1 MYLKN
6 VQTHGFRAASVDP
19 LRCELPGRF
28 SVLLGG
34 NGGGKTTLIDSIV
47 LAHRDVFPGTIR
59 PSAALLSKD
68 VAARSIEIEY
78 TLETPET
85 SPLGMLCDSSV
96 KVPAWSTTLTSS
108 MGRIS
113 ASRGD
118 APGEGILPVLYL
130 SPTRNPAA
138 DLAGREAHL
147 IVELLRSQAYRD
159 KGDKSLKDLRG
170 LLGGLVGSVV
180 AKWPVLDA
188 ELRVAHLLAEL
199 TDGVAGKVPF
209 LGTTSIDDAFLARV
223 FEFLMAAAGESRID
237 SHRVEAE
244 GLGYANLLQLAV
256 VLAAIP
262 DLTATPPASAGKDS
276 VDGTDD
282 VGEIGVDNLDELTD
296 EDRRALLEEANERR
310 ELDDD
315 SFFAGVFQAIV
326 VLEEPEA
333 HLHPQLQHGLV
344 SYLKEVVAARPEVQV
359 ILTTHSDEIVA
370 ACDPEDLVV
379 LRRDKDQPVA
389 RTIKSFGLTETKL
402 DQARRHLDVT
412 RSASL
417 FASRAVLVEGITD
430 AIVLRA
436 VARRWAGEDRVRRR
450 FVDSLTISVV
460 GSRIGSWLP
469 SLLAKDGEEVVD
481 RLAILRDTDGNP
493 EPTWVSAA
501 RSDHFDVFFSDPTL
515 EPAIT
520 PGNEA
525 VVRDVL
531 EAMSIDPADLPG
543 DDDLPA
549 WITNWFRKKGKG
561 RKARFA
567 DRFAAECRNSGT
579 DIVVPRHL
587 EDLLEF
593 VWDGFRS
600 STPEDGGAD
609 ESNADEE

>member
-1 MYLKN
+1 MYLKH

-47 LAHRDVFPGTIR
+47 LAHRDVFPGTQR

-68 VAARSIEIEY
+68 VTARSIDIEY
-78 TLETPET
+78 ILETPET

-96 KVPAWSTTLTSS
+96 KVPSWSTTLTSS

-113 ASRGD
+113 ASRDD

-147 IVELLRSQAYRD
+147 IVELLRSQVYRD

-170 LLGGLVGSVV
+170 LLGGLIGSVV
-180 AKWPVLDA
+180 SKWPVRDA
-188 ELRVAHLLAEL
+188 ELRVTHLLAEL

-209 LGTTSIDDAFLARV
+209 LGTTSIDDSFLARV
-223 FEFLMAAAGESRID
+223 FEFLMAAAGDTRID

-262 DLTATPPASAGKDS
+262 DLTATPPAPVGEDPA
-276 VDGTDD
+276 DGTDD
-282 VGEIGVDNLDELTD
+282 VDETGVLKVDELTD
-296 EDRRALLEEANERR
+296 EDRRELLEEANERR

-315 SFFAGVFQAIV
+315 SFFAGVFHAIV

-344 SYLKEVVAARPEVQV
+344 SYLKEVVEARPEVQV
-359 ILTTHSDEIVA
+359 IMTTHSDEIVA

-379 LRRDKDQPVA
+379 LRRDNGRPVA

-402 DQARRHLDVT
+402 ELARRHLDVT

-417 FASRAVLVEGITD
+417 FASQVVLVEGITD

-436 VARRWAGEDRVRRR
+436 VARRWAGEDRIRRR
-450 FVDSLTISVV
+450 FVEALTISVV

-469 SLLAKDGEEVVD
+469 SLLAKDGEEIVD
-481 RLAILRDTDGNP
+481 RLAILRDTDGNE
-493 EPTWVSAA
+493 EPNWVTEA

-520 PGNEA
+520 PGNEDI
-525 VVRDVL
+525 VREILD
-531 EAMSIDPADLPG
+531 AMGVDEADLPD
-543 DDDLPA
+543 DDDLPV
-549 WITNWFRKKGKG
+549 WITNWFKKKGKG

-567 DRFAAECRNSGT
+567 DRFAAECRDPDI
-579 DIVVPRHL
+579 DIVVPDHL

-593 VWDGFRS
+593 VWDSFL
-600 STPEDGGAD
+600 PPAEVGAD
-609 ESNADEE
+609 DVSEADGE